1 MRIGR
6 LGLVVV
12 VALGILAAP
21 LAADTQPPGKVYR
34 IGILPPGPISP
45 RMHLWEAFRQG
56 LRELGYVEGLN
67 ITLIIR
73 SPERGP
79 EQLPDLA
86 AELVGLKVDVIVT
99 ATESGVQAAKQ
110 ATKAIPIV
118 MAVTADPVE
127 TGLIA
132 SVARPGSNITGL
144 SLIAPELTGKRL
156 ELLKEVVPRAS
167 RIGVLSVPANLTSPA
182 QMKQAEVAARS
193 LGVKLQALEVRS
205 PNDLESAFQA
215 AIRARAGALF
225 VPDSALFYT
234 HRTRIVELAAK
245 HRLPAIYGIREFVES
260 GGLISYGASIP
271 DSYRR
276 AAAYVDKILKG
287 AKPADLPVEQPTKFE
302 LVINLKTAKALGLTF
317 PHSILVRADHV
328 IQ

>member
-86 AELVGLKVDVIVT
+86 AELVGFKVDVIVT

-132 SVARPGSNITGL
+132 SVARPG
-144 SLIAPELTGKRL
+144 
-156 ELLKEVVPRAS
+156 
-167 RIGVLSVPANLTSPA
+167 
-182 QMKQAEVAARS
+182 
-193 LGVKLQALEVRS
+193 
-205 PNDLESAFQA
+205 
-215 AIRARAGALF
+215 
-225 VPDSALFYT
+225 
-234 HRTRIVELAAK
+234 
-245 HRLPAIYGIREFVES
+245 
-260 GGLISYGASIP
+260 
-271 DSYRR
+271 
-276 AAAYVDKILKG
+276 
-287 AKPADLPVEQPTKFE
+287 
-302 LVINLKTAKALGLTF
+302 
-317 PHSILVRADHV
+317 
-328 IQ
+328 